1 MSNIANKVV
10 KKLAPEV
17 EERIASLLERVRAGS
32 ASDTAIKELQE
43 AAKSGTLM
51 QHLDAQMNR
60 GAAASDEA
68 EGLIGLT
75 RPLSKKGEQAA
86 PVIDMDTVEKELEK
100 APESVALKEEAP
112 TNLEEAV
119 PANPE
124 AVPTN
129 PEKEMAPKPAGEEI
143 DTDADD
149 GQLAFGLREQA
160 KKAATEPTQEQ
171 IEAALP
177 KDKSKSALKTN
188 LDESINAR
196 VSSGYKEV
204 NPEAENFFKKK
215 EAPAP
220 EQETSQ
226 SLKEDGTS
234 KLQEAVALSKDPE
247 AAESLAKRLASPGAV
262 VGTGTAIAGA
272 GLSLKERQNKE
283 QRVQVLMKRSGLSR
297 TKVLKLMEERGL

>member
-1 MSNIANKVV
+1 MSNIANKIA

-100 APESVALKEEAP
+100 APTTASRKEAAP
-112 TNLEEAV
+112 TNLEETV
-119 PANPE
+119 PASPE

-129 PEKEMAPKPAGEEI
+129 PEKKGKASADEI

-215 EAPAP
+215 EAPGSEP
-220 EQETSQ
+220 KSETSQ

-247 AAESLAKRLASPGAV
+247 AAESLAKRLAQPAAIVGA
-262 VGTGTAIAGA
+262 GTAIAGA